1 MMVENS
7 VLTVVTHDIGLFAQ
21 ALDSHPYLA
30 YVGFVVL
37 SLILISYCFDNYGSA
52 DPREPRKLRPSV
64 PIVGHLMGM
73 MSRHTQYFDDL

>member
-1 MMVENS
+1 MMAENP

-37 SLILISYCFDNYGSA
+37 SLILISYYFDNHGFT
-52 DPREPRKLRPSV
+52 DPREPKKLRPSF
-64 PIVGHLMGM
+64 PFVGHLMGM